1 MCEKEAPL
9 YRLNNFTAPQQALS
23 LDRERFPSA
32 DINLFLKT
40 NPRGLSINLYLETA
54 LTPCVNTCPTKKL
67 TPMGLFV
74 DGSTRELG
82 EIERIPAIYRV
93 GAIEIKVFSD

>member
-32 DINLFLKT
+32 DINLFIKT

-54 LTPCVNTCPTKKL
+54 LTPCVNTCPTKRL
-67 TPMGLFV
+67 TPMGLLV
-74 DGSTRELG
+74 DETMRKRYKFTRKTCTH
-82 EIERIPAIYRV
+82 IRV
-93 GAIEIKVFSD
+93 IDPKQL

>member
-32 DINLFLKT
+32 DINLFIKT

-54 LTPCVNTCPTKKL
+54 LTPCVNTCPTKRL
-67 TPMGLFV
+67 TPMGL
-74 DGSTRELG
+74 
-82 EIERIPAIYRV
+82 
-93 GAIEIKVFSD
+93 